1 MTTPREQ
8 FSALVRFQI
17 DLWNDVEQRLRGVE
31 GAVSLGRHG
40 ILELAGEAEGARVQD
55 ISVRLRITVGAVSR
69 LVDRMEADG
78 LLERRPHP
86 DDRRSSRILL
96 TESGREALAV
106 TGPAIDA
113 ALEDVLGAEGGRRLA
128 AVAAVAEAIG
138 AGDTDS
144 TDSTDDTDATDA
156 TDDTDDRAVR

>member
-128 AVAAVAEAIG
+128 AVAEAIG

-144 TDSTDDTDATDA
+144 TDSTDDTDDSDD
-156 TDDTDDRAVR
+156 TDDTDDTDDGAVR